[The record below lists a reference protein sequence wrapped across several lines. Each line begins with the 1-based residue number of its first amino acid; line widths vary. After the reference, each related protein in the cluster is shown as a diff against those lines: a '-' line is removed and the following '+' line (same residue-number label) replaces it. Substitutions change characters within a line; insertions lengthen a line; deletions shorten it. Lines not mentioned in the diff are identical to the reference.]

1 MTQEEKFKIWDATKP
16 SIAEVG
22 IYLNRLRGKQPDCKT
37 SLPLVYYKSHKRFV
51 RKCYLPDN
59 KRHLYGILLNDSLML
74 SLKAITRRNIDSVM
88 AYAEKEIA
96 KGAWD
101 AKKLSTTEAKINLW
115 VMDHCS
121 AVFAAMAAYDD
132 DVEILQQHRNEVQQT
147 FEVLRTHGVKVPT
160 IDWDCL
166 AYINEGENY
175 CQDSRRKYDIREYLN
190 TKGDLLILHD
200 PIPDQD

>member
-1 MTQEEKFKIWDATKP
+1 MTQEEKYKIWDATKP

-59 KRHLYGILLNDSLML
+59 KRHLYGILLNDNLML

-96 KGAWD
+96 KGAWE
-101 AKKLSTTEAKINLW
+101 AKKLSTTEAKINHW
-115 VMDHCS
+115 VMNHCS
-121 AVFAAMAAYDD
+121 TVFAALAAYDD
-132 DVEILQQHRNEVQQT
+132 DVEILQQHRNAVQQT
-147 FEVLRTHGVKVPT
+147 LEVLRTHGVKVPT
-160 IDWDCL
+160 IDWEYL

-175 CQDSRRKYDIREYLN
+175 CQDSHRKYDIREYLK
-190 TKGDLLILHD
+190 TKGDILIFQD
-200 PIPDQD
+200 STPDRD